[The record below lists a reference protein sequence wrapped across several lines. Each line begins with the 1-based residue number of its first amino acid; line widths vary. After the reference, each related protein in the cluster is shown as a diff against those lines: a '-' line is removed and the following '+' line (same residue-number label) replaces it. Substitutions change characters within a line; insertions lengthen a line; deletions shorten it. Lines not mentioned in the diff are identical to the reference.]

1 MAERKKATITGAKT
15 SQNESTTVDE
25 MAEELEKRKNEKI
38 PEDWKD
44 LVDAFDEYVYE
55 DVPDIALIC
64 KTAGNMLY
72 DRFRINIT
80 RPEDPFFH
88 YYKMTAMIFIYTYQ
102 AIVNYLMKKREKNA
116 SYQINIANRLSIGF
130 TNSDCDEDEKN
141 GNFMIFIRDIPNYVV
156 KEDDGP
162 KSQSHSREY
171 IRNWNQENM
180 IENPQ
185 DTMEIATKALKMLNN
200 IKIRIGSAELIFP
213 VFVTIY
219 ESALNYMKTIR
230 REREET
236 EFEINFCNCFFLKCV
251 EQDDGV
257 DKVIIR
263 PAIEGKMALKS
274 DKIGTSIYE

>member
-1 MAERKKATITGAKT
+1 MAERKKATITDAKT

-44 LVDAFDEYVYE
+44 LVDAFDEYGYE
-55 DVPDIALIC
+55 DVPDIALVC

-102 AIVNYLMKKREKNA
+102 AIVNYLMEKREKNA

-156 KEDDGP
+156 KEDDGT